1 MFTRKV
7 NRREFLTTGSA
18 AAIGLTAIALSPQ
31 SVLAA
36 PKGAIDPLLGVGYAP
51 SLPTVGESIHLSAA
65 GEALA
70 GDPAFIRRGARVAVS
85 AFKRAARYQGVLGGT
100 AIDVIHPAIG
110 FARPKYPRFRAW
122 SYSTDS
128 NHVDNVGSGITFGT
142 PVTATEGLQ
151 FIVRRVT
158 ATKEEP
164 ATETPLALT
173 LGSASG
179 TMKLQRGV
187 YVVAFRE
194 SADDSAPSWNARLLS
209 SREGQ
214 FVVDTTAFSYA
225 VLTIDYAE

>member
-1 MFTRKV
+1 MSTRKV
-7 NRREFLTTGSA
+7 DRREFLTTGSA

-31 SVLAA
+31 SAFAA
-36 PKGAIDPLLGVGYAP
+36 AKGGIDPLLSVGYAS
-51 SLPTVGESIHLSAA
+51 SLPTANESVRLSPA
-65 GEALA
+65 GDALA
-70 GDPAFIRRGARVAVS
+70 GDPTFISRGARVTVS
-85 AFKRAARYQGVLGGT
+85 SFKRATRYQGALGGA

-128 NHVDNVGSGITFGT
+128 NHVDNVGSGIAFGT

-151 FIVRRVT
+151 FVVRRVT
-158 ATKEEP
+158 ASNEEP
-164 ATETPLALT
+164 ATETPVALT
-173 LGSASG
+173 LGSSSG

-194 SADDSAPSWNARLLS
+194 GADDSVPSWSAHSLS
-209 SREGQ
+209 SREGR
-214 FVVDTTAFSYA
+214 FVVNTTAFSYA

>member
-1 MFTRKV
+1 MFSRKV
-7 NRREFLTTGSA
+7 DRREFLTTGSA

-31 SVLAA
+31 SLLAA
-36 PKGAIDPLLGVGYAP
+36 PKRAIDPLLGVGYAP
-51 SLPTVGESIHLSAA
+51 SLPTTGNSVRLTAA

-70 GDPAFIRRGARVAVS
+70 GDPTFISRGARVTVS
-85 AFKRAARYQGVLGGT
+85 SFKRATRYQGVAGGT

-110 FARPKYPRFRAW
+110 FAPAKYPRFRAW
-122 SYSTDS
+122 SYATDS
-128 NHVDNVGSGITFGT
+128 NQVDNVGSAIAFGT

-151 FIVRRVT
+151 FIVRRVA

-173 LGSASG
+173 LGSSSG
-179 TMKLQRGV
+179 AMKLQRGI

-194 SADDSAPSWNARLLS
+194 SADDSAPSWGAHSLS
-209 SREGQ
+209 SREGH